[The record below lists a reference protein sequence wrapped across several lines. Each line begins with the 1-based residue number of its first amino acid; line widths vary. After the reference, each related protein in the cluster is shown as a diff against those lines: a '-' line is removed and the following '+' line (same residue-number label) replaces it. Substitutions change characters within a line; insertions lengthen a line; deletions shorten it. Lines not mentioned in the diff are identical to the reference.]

1 MQNIIRMNKTLELG
15 WNESRDSLDLNKD
28 TTINLDF
35 DLSMHTK
42 SLQACR
48 TCISLNVQPVKKAV
62 STKYISPS
70 SQENNH
76 HHHQV

>member
-35 DLSMHTK
+35 DLNMHAQ
-42 SLQACR
+42 SLQAR
-48 TCISLNVQPVKKAV
+48 THKDILGYIPPVKKV
-62 STKYISPS
+62 L
-70 SQENNH
+70 
-76 HHHQV
+76 

>member
-35 DLSMHTK
+35 DLNMHAQ
-42 SLQACR
+42 SLQAR
-48 TCISLNVQPVKKAV
+48 TLR
-62 STKYISPS
+62 
-70 SQENNH
+70 
-76 HHHQV
+76 